1 MRIATLLLL
10 AFLVV
15 CPATNVLSGAPQQK
29 DVPAEVESARK
40 ALESARNDL
49 NHAGGEWGGHRAA
62 AVQHIDQAIKELNE
76 AEKFAREHHDIK

>member
-15 CPATNVLSGAPQQK
+15 CPGAPQQK